1 MPHSYYY
8 QDSASMQEQSRI
20 KRMQSVLIVDYSALL
35 ENKVVKLLHCN
46 LTLILRMR
54 YIEMH

>member
-1 MPHSYYY
+1 
-8 QDSASMQEQSRI
+8 MQEQSRI